1 MEFTYGMFTGFSGR
15 LAATPWNRPLL
26 SLAMNRMQFEA
37 GDNYD
42 DFLPN
47 LPTVHAPRQ
56 FLAPQSA
63 AASPPRKAYISSDL
77 NKPRFTKKF
86 CASYN
91 VLRRNGLELKS
102 TLVRS
107 DKVSGCNPA
116 R

>member
-15 LAATPWNRPLL
+15 LAATPWRRYKPFSAERPRLIGERGTDGGHGR
-26 SLAMNRMQFEA
+26 LANSVKNHHNYRRLQIASDSWQAREV
-37 GDNYD
+37 GD
-42 DFLPN
+42 
-47 LPTVHAPRQ
+47 
-56 FLAPQSA
+56 
-63 AASPPRKAYISSDL
+63 SDL
-77 NKPRFTKKF
+77 NKPRFTKKV